1 MTTRKYLASII
12 LLAFA
17 AMHGW
22 ACYKGYTPII
32 SGIFSAGLVAG
43 AAALIMRFFWAR
55 LFALGVATTGTVG
68 CGVLLTMQGGGGNEL
83 FFYAQGA
90 GFLLLGLSLVSREMA
105 QQYEGQAGWTRETI
119 REQLLTDA
127 VVFNF
132 AMLPML
138 IKYLGSD
145 GEWVTDLTRAATAV
159 TLATAGV
166 ALFLLLRRRTAG
178 LLLLGAAGVGAMFLA
193 VGALDGLRSLLQ
205 PMAESQLQCGTMYMH
220 QAMQATE
227 TAMVVAGVVPGALAA
242 LICTLAFAGPMI
254 RLIRS

>member
-32 SGIFSAGLVAG
+32 SGVFSAGLVAG
-43 AAALIMRFFWAR
+43 AAALLLRFFWAR
-55 LFALGVATTGTVG
+55 LFALGVAITGTVG
-68 CGVLLTMQGGGGNEL
+68 CGVLLVMYTGGDKL
-83 FFYAQGA
+83 FFYAQGV
-90 GFLLLGLSLVSREMA
+90 GFILLGLLLMGAKMA
-105 QQYEGQAGWTRETI
+105 EQYEGQAGWTNLTI
-119 REQLLTDA
+119 REQLLSWA
-127 VVFNF
+127 VVLNV

-138 IKYLGSD
+138 VKYLGSD
-145 GEWVTDLTRAATAV
+145 GGWVTDTTRAGTVV
-159 TLATAGV
+159 TLATAAV

-178 LLLLGAAGVGAMFLA
+178 LLLLGGAGVGAMILA
-193 VGALDGLRSLLQ
+193 AGALDGLRTLLQ
-205 PMAESQLQCGTMYMH
+205 PVQAGGELLCGTAIMY

-242 LICTLAFAGPMI
+242 LLCTLAFAGPMI
-254 RLIRS
+254 RLMRG